1 MTIQHTELKL
11 RDILLL
17 ESAKS
22 QCRPRPVGDL
32 SQKASVCSPQPAD
45 SVTSLA
51 TLLLFDPDLH

>member
-32 SQKASVCSPQPAD
+32 SQKASVFPTASRQCHFVGNIAA
-45 SVTSLA
+45 V
-51 TLLLFDPDLH
+51 